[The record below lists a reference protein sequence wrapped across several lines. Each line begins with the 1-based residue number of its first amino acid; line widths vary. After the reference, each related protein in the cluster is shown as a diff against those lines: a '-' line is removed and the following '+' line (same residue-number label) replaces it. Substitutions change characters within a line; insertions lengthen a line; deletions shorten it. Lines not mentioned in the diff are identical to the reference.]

1 MFAART
7 GLGVFGAIALLVA
20 CGGSSGSV
28 FGDGN
33 NSSGSGNNNGSS
45 GDQGSFSTD
54 PVGTNAACVTS
65 LKSASLPPVNLV
77 LMYDKSGSMGD
88 PAEGGDPNQ
97 KWIPVN
103 TGMKAFFSDPAS
115 AGYNASLQF
124 FPAPGDVTATCGAAY
139 ATPLVPLTSL
149 GTPAALISALDA
161 AKPQGGTPTLP
172 ALQGAITYATAT
184 AKSNPDEKTVVVLI
198 TDGEPGMMVNG
209 TFQAGCSNNDI
220 SHIAATAQ
228 TANAAAPPI
237 PTYVIGV
244 GSSFD
249 VTNLN
254 QIAAAGGTK
263 QAFIVSVSDPTQ
275 TKTQLQ
281 QAFDAIRSQVKVGC
295 DFGLPA
301 PPAGQQLDKNR
312 VNVGFTA
319 GGGQETPLVYSADCS
334 APNGWHYDDIN
345 NPTKIELCASTC
357 STVQA
362 DHNGKLTIAFGCITN
377 QGTK

>member
-1 MFAART
+1 
-7 GLGVFGAIALLVA
+7 LGVFGAIALLVA
-20 CGGSSGSV
+20 CGGSNGSV

-33 NSSGSGNNNGSS
+33 GGNGNGNNNNGSS

-65 LKSASLPPVNLV
+65 LKNATLPAVNLV
-77 LMYDKSGSMGD
+77 IMYDKSGSMGD
-88 PAEGGDPNQ
+88 PAEGGNPNL

-103 TGMKAFFSDPAS
+103 TGMKAFFTDPAS

-149 GTPAALISALDA
+149 AQSAPLVSALDA

-172 ALQGAITYATAT
+172 ALTGAISYAEAT
-184 AKSNPDEKTVVVLI
+184 AKSRPDEKTVVVLI

-220 SHIAATAQ
+220 SHVAAAAQ
-228 TANAAAPPI
+228 TATQAAPPI

-244 GSSFD
+244 GQQLTS
-249 VTNLN
+249 LN
-254 QIAAAGGTK
+254 QIAASGGTK
-263 QAFIVSVSDPTQ
+263 QAFIVAVADPTQ

-281 QAFDAIRSQVKVGC
+281 QAFEAIRSQVKIGC
-295 DFGLPA
+295 DFGMPA

-312 VNVGFTA
+312 VNVAFTA
-319 GGGQETPLVYSADCS
+319 GSGQETALVYSADCS
-334 APNGWHYDDIN
+334 VPNGWHYDDVN
-345 NPTKIELCASTC
+345 NPTRIELCTGTC
-357 STVQA
+357 STVQG
-362 DHNGKLTIAFGCITN
+362 DRNGKLTIAFGCLTN